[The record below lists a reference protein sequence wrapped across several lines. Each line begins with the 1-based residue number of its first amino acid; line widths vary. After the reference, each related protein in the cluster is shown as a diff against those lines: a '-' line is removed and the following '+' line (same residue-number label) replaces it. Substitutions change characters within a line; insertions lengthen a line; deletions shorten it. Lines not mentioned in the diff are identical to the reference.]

1 VTVTRL
7 EVRQPAPGPGRP
19 QRSQQAQRP
28 RQAQRPQAQRP
39 QRPHEAERSREAR
52 QSTREREGRE
62 VATGAVAPAKPLSRT
77 ARRAATEDA
86 KLLAAIRVLLSN
98 PSLFPRAVY
107 VAFGFAAITSLGVAL
122 TGAVPLP
129 YGFHYAVIPAYAV
142 MALLGLRYPAWGKR
156 ALLGLL
162 AGMIATGV
170 YDILRIGL
178 MFAGLWGDPI
188 PSIGRLA
195 LNDPSTP
202 WYWGYVWRFVGNGG
216 GMGIAFAMLP
226 WRGVKLGIAYGSAVC
241 LGLVGLLY
249 FWPVSQQHFFALT
262 PATAAGGMAGHWVY
276 GAVLGGLTA
285 RWLPPVGR
293 RRRPARDRRDR
304 RDRDEDWAGARQ
316 REATVL
322 VAVPDQPEV
331 GGHGAIAAGPD
342 LTMPGGRL
350 SSDELYTVRCSLQ
363 QPPRAHGFAS
373 DHWNLRRVAM
383 VVERATG
390 VRGWQPAEL
399 LGLLEALDLDLHLRE
414 QRDQRDRPR
423 EQGARRGART
433 TLVS

>member
-19 QRSQQAQRP
+19 RNPERPPRDRKAPPRP
-28 RQAQRPQAQRP
+28 RQ
-39 QRPHEAERSREAR
+39 H
-52 QSTREREGRE
+52 RE
-62 VATGAVAPAKPLSRT
+62 VSPEVPPEAPAKPLSRT
-77 ARRAATEDA
+77 ARRAAAEDA
-86 KLLAAIRVLLSN
+86 KLLAALRVLLSN
-98 PSLFPRAVY
+98 PSLFPRLFYLAL
-107 VAFGFAAITSLGVAL
+107 GFAAITSLGVAL
-122 TGAVPLP
+122 AGMVPLP
-129 YGFHYAVIPAYAV
+129 YGLRYAVVPAVAIMV
-142 MALLGLRYPAWGKR
+142 LLSLRYPGWGKR
-156 ALLGLL
+156 ALIGLV
-162 AGMIATGV
+162 AGMIATGI

-195 LNDPSTP
+195 LADPNAE

-216 GMGIAFAMLP
+216 GMGLAFAMLP
-226 WRGVKLGIAYGSAVC
+226 WRGVKLGIAYGTAIC

-249 FWPVSQQHFFALT
+249 FWPVSQAHFFALT
-262 PATAAGGMAGHWVY
+262 PPTAAGGMAGHWVY
-276 GAVLGGLTA
+276 GAVLGWLTA

-304 RDRDEDWAGARQ
+304 RERDDGRARARP

-322 VAVPDQPEV
+322 VAVPDDPAV
-331 GGHGAIAAGPD
+331 TGHGALPAGPE
-342 LTMPGGRL
+342 LVLPGGRL
-350 SSDELYTVRCSLQ
+350 SSDELYTVKCALQ

-373 DHWNLRRVAM
+373 DHWTLRRVAM

-399 LGLLEALDLDLHLRE
+399 TALLEALELDLRL
-414 QRDQRDRPR
+414 RDQRRDQPRDRNERPDA
-423 EQGARRGART
+423 ARA

>member
-19 QRSQQAQRP
+19 RSPQHPPRDQKAPPRP
-28 RQAQRPQAQRP
+28 RQ
-39 QRPHEAERSREAR
+39 H
-52 QSTREREGRE
+52 RE
-62 VATGAVAPAKPLSRT
+62 VSPEVPPEAPAKPLSRT
-77 ARRAATEDA
+77 ARRAAAEDA
-86 KLLAAIRVLLSN
+86 KLLAALRVLLSN
-98 PSLFPRAVY
+98 PSLFPRLFYLAL
-107 VAFGFAAITSLGVAL
+107 GFAAITSLGVAL
-122 TGAVPLP
+122 AGMVPLP
-129 YGFHYAVIPAYAV
+129 YGLRYAVVPAVAIMV
-142 MALLGLRYPAWGKR
+142 LLSLRYPGWGKR
-156 ALLGLL
+156 ALIGLV
-162 AGMIATGV
+162 AGMIATGI

-195 LNDPSTP
+195 LADPNAE

-216 GMGIAFAMLP
+216 GMGLAFAMLP
-226 WRGVKLGIAYGSAVC
+226 WRGVKLGIAYGTAIC

-249 FWPVSQQHFFALT
+249 FWPVSQAHFFALT
-262 PATAAGGMAGHWVY
+262 PPTAAGGMAGHWVY
-276 GAVLGGLTA
+276 GAVLGWLTA

-304 RDRDEDWAGARQ
+304 RERDDGRARP

-322 VAVPDQPEV
+322 VAVPDEPAV
-331 GGHGAIAAGPD
+331 TGHGALPAGPE
-342 LTMPGGRL
+342 LVLPGGRL
-350 SSDELYTVRCSLQ
+350 SSDELYTVKCALQ

-373 DHWNLRRVAM
+373 DHWTLRRVAM

-399 LGLLEALDLDLHLRE
+399 AALLEALELDLRL
-414 QRDQRDRPR
+414 RDQRRDQPRDRNERPDA
-423 EQGARRGART
+423 ARA

>member
-7 EVRQPAPGPGRP
+7 DVQRPQASMPGRP
-19 QRSQQAQRP
+19 QRPRP
-28 RQAQRPQAQRP
+28 VREAAAP
-39 QRPHEAERSREAR
+39 AERH
-52 QSTREREGRE
+52 QPRERQE
-62 VATGAVAPAKPLSRT
+62 APVAPAKPLSRA
-77 ARRAATEDA
+77 ARRAAAEDA

-98 PSLFPRAVY
+98 PSLFPRVFYLAL
-107 VAFGFAAITSLGVAL
+107 GFAAITSLGVAL
-122 TGAVPLP
+122 AGFVPLP
-129 YGFHYAVIPAYAV
+129 YGLRYAVIPAVAIMV
-142 MALLGLRYPAWGKR
+142 LLSLRYPAWGRR
-156 ALLGLL
+156 ALIGLV

-195 LNDPSTP
+195 LADPNAE

-216 GMGIAFAMLP
+216 GMGLAFAMLP
-226 WRGVKLGIAYGSAVC
+226 WRGVKLGIAYGTAIC

-249 FWPVSQQHFFALT
+249 FWPISQAHFFALT
-262 PATAAGGMAGHWVY
+262 PPTAAGGMAGHWVY
-276 GAVLGGLTA
+276 GAVLGWLTA

-304 RDRDEDWAGARQ
+304 QERDDGRARARP

-322 VAVPDQPEV
+322 VAVPDEPAV
-331 GGHGAIAAGPD
+331 TGHGALPAGPD
-342 LTMPGGRL
+342 LVLPGGRL
-350 SSDELYTVRCSLQ
+350 SSDELYTVKCALQ

-373 DHWNLRRVAM
+373 DHWTLRRVAM

-399 LGLLEALDLDLHLRE
+399 TALLEALELDLRL
-414 QRDQRDRPR
+414 RDQPRDRNERPDAAA
-423 EQGARRGART
+423 ARA